1 MMRALCHWTNS
12 ENAKTVR
19 NNFVKKRP
27 TGRFFIC
34 SKFRRGN
41 RCLPKNYTHIDM
53 CTGLHIHM
61 PIQIRHDTPIG
72 LGLICEYRDW
82 LQIFYTNNADHFF
95 RRLKISPVLLFCC
108 MYWFPKLRILRQK
121 MRANRLD
128 SDPTHYYGTIHL
140 IGNTHWNIST
150 NLCRYYQHTVMVAD
164 YHQ

>member
-41 RCLPKNYTHIDM
+41 RCLPKNYTRTDM
-53 CTGLHIHM
+53 CTGLHIHTM
-61 PIQIRHDTPIG
+61 IRIRHDIPIV
-72 LGLICEYRDW
+72 LGLICECRDW

-95 RRLKISPVLLFCC
+95 QPPKTAPVLVFGC
-108 MYWFPKLRILRQK
+108 MYWFLKPRILDHQ
-121 MRANRLD
+121 MRANHLGLTPMR
-128 SDPTHYYGTIHL
+128 GCAMIHL
-140 IGNTHWNIST
+140 IGNTHLNIST
-150 NLCRYYQHTVMVAD
+150 NLCRYCQHTGTVAG
-164 YHQ
+164 YRR